1 MKKIIVLGA
10 GRSSGSLIKY
20 LLTHSHIDDFEVTVA
35 DISVSSAQEKIH
47 KHPRGRAIAFD
58 INNAEQRIKEI
69 SAADIVISLLPPALH
84 YLAAVDC
91 VQAGKHLVT
100 ASYVSPELK
109 SLNDEAVNK
118 NILLLNECGLDPGI
132 DHLSA
137 MEIIHKL
144 QEKGAELKCFKSFT
158 GGLVAPE
165 SNDNLWGYK
174 FTWNPRN
181 VILAGQGTA
190 RYIERNHYKY
200 IPYNRLF
207 TEIEKIT
214 VNDLGTFD
222 GYANRDS
229 LAYRKIYSIDTI
241 PTLMRGTLRQQNFC
255 SAWQVFVSLGLTDD
269 TYIVED
275 SEHLTYVQLIESF
288 IPVSAKGKTTEERL
302 CDFLDLETGGIEME
316 MIRSTGILY
325 DTIIGLPSA
334 TPAQILQHLLQSK
347 WVLKPDDKDM
357 IVMQHSFK
365 YSLDG
370 KDETLQSSLV
380 VKGESVEQTAMA
392 KTVGLPLG
400 IVTRLILKNKI
411 SLRGVHIPVQK
422 EIYEPVL
429 NELKE
434 YGICFIEQ

>member
-137 MEIIHKL
+137 MEIIHRL

-434 YGICFIEQ
+434 FGICFIEQ

>member
-137 MEIIHKL
+137 MEIIHRL

-411 SLRGVHIPVQK
+411 SLRGIHIPVQK